1 MADEIFSTVLGE
13 LEENGLLRR
22 TVSFE
27 ACDGR
32 TLTRNGKQYL
42 LFCSNDYLG
51 LSHERRVKDAV
62 IEAVA
67 QYGFGSGGSR
77 LIAGTRTP
85 HERLESQL
93 KDFLRT
99 EAALLFSSGYCANSG
114 IIPAIAGKGDAILA
128 DRLNHASLVDGC
140 LLSRAEFLRYPHRD
154 MAALEKLLKK
164 TSSAKSRWIISDG
177 LFSMDGDLAPLDDIC
192 GLAQKYGARVY
203 LDDAHAFGVLGDGG
217 RGTPAMFGVEGK
229 IDLIVG
235 TLGKAA
241 GGMGAFAAG
250 SKIAVDFLL
259 NRARSFIFSTAM
271 PPAVAAGNLKAVEI
285 LGECGAERADFLLT
299 VNSFHTELKRLN
311 FALKA
316 EGYII
321 PLVLGNASDALN
333 AARAFWDEGI
343 YLQAVRPPA
352 VPEGTARLRLTLTA
366 RQTDED
372 RGVML
377 GAIRRIIP
385 PAL

>member
-1 MADEIFSTVLGE
+1 M
-13 LEENGLLRR
+13 RR